1 MGAFVAKLL
10 LPTVSSLVLLP
21 VASVATKRGF
31 HSEALVYF
39 FTMFFTMILHV
50 CEGPGLSILCFMRHE
65 VLEYFTTYGT
75 ALSMWVTLIALGDF
89 DEPRR
94 SSITMFGVLTIAV
107 RTYQDRYGYGVYS
120 GPIGSAVFIITVT
133 WLQKMKEIRGVY
145 PDKRVYTQQ
154 VGPGCCFGALALM
167 LRFYFQEWDYSYV
180 HSFYHLSLAVSLV
193 LLLPKKNRYAGTGRG
208 AAKLGCLTL
217 CCCTYAANSKES
229 WENNVSLVGVG
240 GHRHQGPKA
249 GDNPCV
255 GCLLDYLPRV
265 HQGQEEQEGPT
276 EEGGEDD
283 QDGKDREGEKGE
295 ERKEHMD
302 HPHGEAV
309 GPALQDPHPAPLP

>member
-217 CCCTYAANSKES
+217 CCCVSQPSAWHTPACYQTHAIMLGPPDMLDLCYA
-229 WENNVSLVGVG
+229 G
-240 GHRHQGPKA
+240 
-249 GDNPCV
+249 
-255 GCLLDYLPRV
+255 
-265 HQGQEEQEGPT
+265 
-276 EEGGEDD
+276 
-283 QDGKDREGEKGE
+283 
-295 ERKEHMD
+295 
-302 HPHGEAV
+302 
-309 GPALQDPHPAPLP
+309 